1 MTSKVSLPTGT
12 VPFGFAV
19 VNGAQVPVTINQEW
33 MLAFEQLL
41 NRTGGVVSM
50 TTQDFTQVVSGE
62 SDGPIMAEVQR
73 VRAMVEQIERSPP
86 VDMLSEISSIRMRL
100 DDLEKREIFSPDV
113 DTLRRE
119 IDDLRNVVGV

>member
-1 MTSKVSLPTGT
+1 MTSKVSLPGGT

-19 VNGAQVPVTINQEW
+19 VNGAQVPVMINTEW

-62 SDGPIMAEVQR
+62 SDGPIMAEVNR
-73 VRAMVEQIERSPP
+73 VRAMVQQLEQSQP
-86 VDMLSEISSIRMRL
+86 VNMLSEISALRL
-100 DDLEKREIFSPDV
+100 R
-113 DTLRRE
+113 
-119 IDDLRNVVGV
+119 IDDLSNVVGV